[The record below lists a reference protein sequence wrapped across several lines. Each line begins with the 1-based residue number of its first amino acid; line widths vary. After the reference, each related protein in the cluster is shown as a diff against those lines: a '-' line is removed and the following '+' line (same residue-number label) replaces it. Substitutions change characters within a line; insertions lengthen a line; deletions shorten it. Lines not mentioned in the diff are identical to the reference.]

1 MARGYPPTRCR
12 KGGFWMNDKEK
23 DFTNI
28 DNFNEQKI
36 NIVYNI
42 NNTPTVRLA
51 HIPEIKP
58 LDKVKDIPLQKRYR
72 ELER

>member
-1 MARGYPPTRCR
+1 
-12 KGGFWMNDKEK
+12 MNDKE
-23 DFTNI
+23 I
-28 DNFNEQKI
+28 VDNFNEQKI